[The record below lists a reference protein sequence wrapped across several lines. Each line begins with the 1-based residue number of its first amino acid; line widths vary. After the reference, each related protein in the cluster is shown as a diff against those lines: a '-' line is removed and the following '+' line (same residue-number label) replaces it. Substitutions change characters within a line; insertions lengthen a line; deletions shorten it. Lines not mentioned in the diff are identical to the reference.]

1 MYAGGVLKR
10 INGLTYDR
18 LTYFVR
24 AGYVNPKKI
33 KKESLL
39 YNDFSEADVDLI
51 RRAWNLISRHDVRTR
66 AAFQRARKQRNGPQ
80 LSLDLKMPP
89 HNSDS

>member
-10 INGLTYDR
+10 INGLTYDS
-18 LTYFVR
+18 LYYFVR

-33 KKESLL
+33 KRESLL
-39 YNDFSEADVDLI
+39 YNDFSEEDVDLI
-51 RRAWNLISRHDVRTR
+51 RFAWNLMSRHGVRTR
-66 AAFQRARKQRNGPQ
+66 AAFQRARKQRNGLQ

-89 HNSDS
+89 FNLDL